1 MSEASERI
9 EQEMFEIRSRM
20 SPDINDLREHIQSQI
35 VAEQVK
41 QTLRQ
46 RLLQAAD
53 RGKANLKAKQQD
65 LAYSAK
71 RPLSLVRRKIS
82 NGRAE

>member
-1 MSEASERI
+1 MSS
-9 EQEMFEIRSRM
+9 
-20 SPDINDLREHIQSQI
+20 DINDLRKHLESQI

-41 QTLRQ
+41 QTIRQ
-46 RLLQAAD
+46 RLSQVAD

-71 RPLSLVRRKIS
+71 RSLFLARRKVS
-82 NGRAE
+82 NTGGE